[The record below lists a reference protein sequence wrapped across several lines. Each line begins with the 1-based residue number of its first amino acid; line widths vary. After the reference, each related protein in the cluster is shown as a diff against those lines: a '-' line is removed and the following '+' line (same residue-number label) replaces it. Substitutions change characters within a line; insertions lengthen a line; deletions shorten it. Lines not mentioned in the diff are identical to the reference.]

1 MFCELL
7 LDLVSE
13 LGVGSFLGLV
23 CQGFGLAG
31 LVLWVG
37 VAWFAGLLRVRFA
50 GACWFWWG
58 FGNLVCGALVFG
70 WWLCSGLSGDCWLH
84 CN

>member
-1 MFCELL
+1 MFCELP

-13 LGVGSFLGLV
+13 LGGGFFSEFGLPGVWVAWFGSVGWHGLV
-23 CQGFGLAG
+23 CRVVAG
-31 LVLWVG
+31 TVCWCLLVLGW
-37 VAWFAGLLRVRFA
+37 
-50 GACWFWWG
+50 

-70 WWLCSGLSGDCWLH
+70 WWLCSGLSGDCWLR